1 MAQNEFEPYDDNI
14 RIQDK
19 LEYLND
25 IAGFDQL
32 EEEDQYQSQLAQK

>member
-1 MAQNEFEPYDDNI
+1 MAQNDLQQNDDNI